1 MVTRTHLPPS
11 ARKPLLTE
19 LKEPHDVLSQLSPEE
34 SVLLLGLLRKAKA
47 THQKRLD
54 GSVEDTLKVLPRLIR
69 PAARKI
75 LFGK

>member
-1 MVTRTHLPPS
+1 MSTRN
-11 ARKPLLTE
+11 PLLEE

-34 SVLLLGLLRKAKA
+34 SALLLGLLRKAKA
-47 THQKRLD
+47 KQQSNLD
-54 GSVEDTLKVLPRLIR
+54 RSLDDALKVLPRIIR

>member
-1 MVTRTHLPPS
+1 MVSRSHLLP
-11 ARKPLLTE
+11 RDRNPLLTE

-34 SVLLLGLLRKAKA
+34 SVLLLGMLRKAKA

-69 PAARKI
+69 PTVRKI

>member
-1 MVTRTHLPPS
+1 MVSRSHHPP
-11 ARKPLLTE
+11 RDRNPLLAE

-34 SVLLLGLLRKAKA
+34 SVLLLGMLRKAKA